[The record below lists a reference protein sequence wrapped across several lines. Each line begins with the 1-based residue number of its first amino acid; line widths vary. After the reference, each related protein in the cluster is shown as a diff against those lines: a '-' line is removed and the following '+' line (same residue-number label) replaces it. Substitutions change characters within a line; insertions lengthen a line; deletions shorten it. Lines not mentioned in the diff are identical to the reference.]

1 MTPCRATPGRIV
13 STASGRAAEDAAAEY
28 LKHKGYKIIM
38 QNWRTRWCEID
49 IVAERKKVVYFV
61 EVKYRRND
69 TQGSGLEYITQ
80 RKLTQM
86 QFAAESWVHE
96 QGWKGDYRLS
106 AIEVSGQNFAVTA
119 HLEDVNS

>member
-1 MTPCRATPGRIV
+1 M

-28 LKHKGYKIIM
+28 LKRKGYKILA

-49 IVAERKKVVYFV
+49 IVAERKNVVYFV
-61 EVKYRRND
+61 EVKYRRSS

-80 RKLTQM
+80 RKLAQM

-96 QGWKGDYRLS
+96 QAWRGDYRLS
-106 AIEVSGQNFAVTA
+106 AIEVSGQDFAVTA
-119 HLEDVNS
+119 HLEDVSL